1 MMLEDFRR
9 EIAGELEKAAHNTA
23 VQNGLSRTPD
33 AFASG
38 VAHGFL
44 KGKQIVEDFGKQDDE
59 KQEAAA

>member
-1 MMLEDFRR
+1 MTLEDFRR
-9 EIAGELEKAAHNTA
+9 ALAGALEQAAHNTA

-44 KGKQIVEDFGKQDDE
+44 QGKQIVEDYGKQEEDQE
-59 KQEAAA
+59 KAA